1 MKTLR
6 WIGTN
11 GPAVLF
17 FGSLLGLCFPVAA
30 DWMHPFMGIGVWM
43 FTFGAFAKTNF
54 EEFRAS
60 TRHPAALGLA
70 VVGSIILAPLI
81 ASALSTA
88 FGFSPELSAGL
99 ALAAAAPPSG
109 AAVVAMLGLDVSLA
123 VFLMVVAVLLSPLTL
138 PWLASAFGVAVNVDT
153 AALAFRIAWLTL
165 PPAVLAF
172 SLKRAVPSFVNRNG
186 VAATG
191 MASLGLLVVAMG
203 AMKGIQS
210 RALAEPAQAAEY
222 LALAFAFNLLLQG
235 VGLAVSRLLAKLG
248 RRDALTMGVCYG
260 NRNVSLAS
268 VAASGFLATHQAS
281 ALYMAMSFLP
291 IFILPQLQTLWST
304 MAKRSRNSDN
314 ANVNW
319 ANDLSHKNLSVA
331 GIQAQQTVNQ

>member
-1 MKTLR
+1 MNTLR
-6 WIGTN
+6 WMGTN

-17 FGSLLGLCFPVAA
+17 FGSLVGLCFPLAA
-30 DWMHPFMGIGVWM
+30 DWMQPCMSIGVWM

-54 EEFRAS
+54 AEFRAS
-60 TRHPAALGLA
+60 TRHPAALGFA
-70 VVGSIILAPLI
+70 IVGSIVLAPLI

-123 VFLMVVAVLLSPLTL
+123 VFLMVFAVLLSPLTF
-138 PWLASAFGVAVNVDT
+138 PWLASAFGVAVNVDPT
-153 AALAFRIAWLTL
+153 ALASRIAWLTL

-172 SLKRAVPSFVNRNG
+172 SLKCAVPKFVNRNG
-186 VAATG
+186 IAATG

-210 RALAEPAQAAEY
+210 KVLADPAEAAEY

-235 VGLAVSRLLAKLG
+235 VGLVASRLFAKLG

-268 VAASGFLATHQAS
+268 VAASDFLVAHQAS
-281 ALYMAMSFLP
+281 ALYVAMSFLP
-291 IFILPQLQTLWST
+291 IFILPQLQTLWFA
-304 MAKRSRNSDN
+304 MAKRTGNSN
-314 ANVNW
+314 NTHTSPATIS
-319 ANDLSHKNLSVA
+319 AIA
-331 GIQAQQTVNQ
+331 TIQGETITPL